1 VNRTALAVAMAS
13 AVITAAC
20 SPPRGAENH
29 ADPWLRGRL
38 TFRPVAAAD
47 SVPRPF
53 PSGLHPVFA
62 DEPDGAMVYAP
73 ASAETK
79 TRVPLVVFLHGA
91 GMSAGIIT
99 RLTDAA
105 EQTATIVVAP
115 KSVDVTWDAMR
126 GAVGPDVEN
135 IDRVLNRVARMYAI
149 DPARIS
155 IAGFSDGATYAL
167 ALGRLNGT
175 LFRNI
180 VAFSPGIL
188 IPVDSR
194 GSPPI
199 FISHGTSDTII
210 PIEMASRRFVP
221 ELRRQG
227 YSVEY
232 HEFAGPHAV
241 PPDIAALAMRWIA
254 ER

>member
-1 VNRTALAVAMAS
+1 MAATMVATA
-13 AVITAAC
+13 C
-20 SPPRGAENH
+20 GPPHGAENL

-38 TFRPVAAAD
+38 TFRPVATADAA
-47 SVPRPF
+47 RRNF
-53 PSGLHPVFA
+53 IAGLHPVFA

-73 ASAETK
+73 ASAERK
-79 TRVPLVVFLHGA
+79 LRAPLVLFLHGA
-91 GMSAGIIT
+91 GMSARIIA

-105 EQTATIVVAP
+105 DQTGSIVVAP
-115 KSVDVTWDAMR
+115 KSVGVSWDAVR
-126 GAVGPDVEN
+126 GPIGPDVEN
-135 IDRVLNRVARMYAI
+135 IDRVLNRIAELYPI

-188 IPVDSR
+188 IPIVPR

-199 FISHGTSDTII
+199 FISHGTSDTIL
-210 PIEMASRRFVP
+210 PIDMASRQFVP

-227 YSVEY
+227 YDVEY
-232 HEFAGPHAV
+232 HEFDGPHAV
-241 PPDIAALAMRWIA
+241 PPEIATLAMHWIA
-254 ER
+254 DH